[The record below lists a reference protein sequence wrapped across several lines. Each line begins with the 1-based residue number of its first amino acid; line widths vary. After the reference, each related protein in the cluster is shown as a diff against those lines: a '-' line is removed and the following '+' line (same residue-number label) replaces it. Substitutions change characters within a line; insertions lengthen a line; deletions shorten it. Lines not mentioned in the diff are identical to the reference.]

1 MEEIRMGRF
10 FIFIIIVSIALV
22 LGMAF
27 LVTHF

>member
-1 MEEIRMGRF
+1 MGRF

-27 LVTHF
+27 PVTHF

>member
-1 MEEIRMGRF
+1 MGRF

-27 LVTHF
+27 VVTHF